1 MGRTRRLVM
10 GALGTAV
17 AQIVI
22 GLIENLFGRKLF
34 WLFVAIGGFLVGWF
48 LAPAIWDTFNDS
60 GTLALWLRLVIGLAA
75 AVILGFAA
83 FKFTR
88 IMVSVAG
95 FLIFGAATILAF
107 GYFGGD
113 DMLVTGSR
121 NYWIAYAVGG
131 VVGAIIMGLLFDWAL
146 IVLTALFGAGAT
158 VDGILYFVNRNPTPT
173 NPAPAKWIEGVA
185 VGVLFIIGL
194 AVQISMRH
202 RKLAGKAS

>member
-1 MGRTRRLVM
+1 MS
-10 GALGTAV
+10 ALGMAV
-17 AQIVI
+17 AQIIV
-22 GLIENLFGRKLF
+22 GLIETLFGRKLF

-48 LAPAIWDTFNDS
+48 LAPAIWATVHDS
-60 GTLALWLRLVIGLAA
+60 GTLALWVRLVIGLAA

-88 IMVSVAG
+88 IMVALAG
-95 FLIFGAATILAF
+95 FFIFAAATVLAVN
-107 GYFGGD
+107 YFAGD
-113 DMLVTGSR
+113 STLVTGSR
-121 NYWIAYAVGG
+121 DYWIAYVVGG

-146 IVLTALFGAGAT
+146 IVLTSLFGAGAT
-158 VDGILYFVNRNPTPT
+158 VDGILYFVNRNPSPA